1 MNHKKFLLTV
11 AAGMIL
17 AATGF
22 TILRAA
28 AGASKGYVIAEIT
41 VTDPEAYKQYAAS
54 VQSIAAKLGGKYLVR
69 GGQTVAVEGAFADPY
84 GSLPTGSTAHTAP
97 VYVLLT
103 ALVMKVFGFGWT
115 GSMVLWSLNVGF
127 LALQLALLR
136 CNKYIAP
143 APFAATATGRFPIGR
158 PGVKL
163 SPCRR
168 FSPLPIT
175 IMWTGTVIFM
185 VAVKRLIP

>member
-69 GGQTVAVEGAFADPY
+69 GGQTVAVEGEPPAARIVVIEFD
-84 GSLPTGSTAHTAP
+84 SL
-97 VYVLLT
+97 
-103 ALVMKVFGFGWT
+103 
-115 GSMVLWSLNVGF
+115 
-127 LALQLALLR
+127 
-136 CNKYIAP
+136 
-143 APFAATATGRFPIGR
+143 AAARSFED
-158 PGVKL
+158 
-163 SPCRR
+163 SPDYQA
-168 FSPLPIT
+168 I
-175 IMWTGTVIFM
+175 
-185 VAVKRLIP
+185 